1 MSFVRG
7 QEKRAL
13 PGCSKLAAPLQAGN
27 PEHNDVKE
35 GKEVEDDGDLQVEIL
50 EGLLEAIEG
59 ALRQGDVV
67 VRKLER
73 VQPGRPS

>member
-1 MSFVRG
+1 M
-7 QEKRAL
+7 AL
-13 PGCSKLAAPLQAGN
+13 LQAGN
-27 PEHNDVKE
+27 PVNRRSERGGNDKESNDEHV
-35 GKEVEDDGDLQVEIL
+35 GDLQVEVL
-50 EGLLEAIEG
+50 EGLLEPIEG